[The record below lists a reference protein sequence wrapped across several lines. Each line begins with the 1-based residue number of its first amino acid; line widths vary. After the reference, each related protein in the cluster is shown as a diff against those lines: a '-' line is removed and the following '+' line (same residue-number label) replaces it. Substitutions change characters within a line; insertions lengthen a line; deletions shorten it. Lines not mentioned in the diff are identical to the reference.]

1 MGLNGNISAY
11 INIPYGCFWEEYS
24 CRKLFRGQCVFIW
37 NTFHSCQ
44 LLLRAEVIIFST
56 SRCAMILIKW
66 KYLKI
71 NVVFQCTNKK
81 AWKDIAAQLGIG
93 PSSSGA
99 YTLKVSPGCLCEP
112 PAIDSSAWGWN
123 ILIRDFSSVSASHN
137 PLSIVVVSGCSSR
150 IRIFPFRIQGQK
162 DSGSALTQNN
172 LS

>member
-1 MGLNGNISAY
+1 MAAFRKKLKNIHAEYCLKDSAF
-11 INIPYGCFWEEYS
+11 P
-24 CRKLFRGQCVFIW
+24 
-37 NTFHSCQ
+37 FHLCQ
-44 LLLRAEVIIFST
+44 LLVRAELIFFPS

-71 NVVFQCTNKK
+71 NLMFQCTNKK

-112 PAIDSSAWGWN
+112 PAMDSSAWN
-123 ILIRDFSSVSASHN
+123 ILIRDFSSVSASQN